1 MMKTGNGRKAT
12 AAILAEGFMLTGS
25 LAAIEGVQAA
35 RISDANAARQKALR
49 QVPNASVT
57 DVDLD
62 RENGEQ
68 VYDIELVKGTKKYDI
83 TYRVSD
89 GKMLEYGWEKTV
101 VSPSRN
107 RGLISTDKCR
117 QLALDKV
124 KNGTI
129 TAISQKVDDGIDV
142 YKVKATAGNK
152 RYTLEYHA
160 RTGALIECKWKL
172 VAAASSTGSQNG
184 DIGMEK
190 AKQIALDAVS
200 GGTVIHAEYDMD
212 DGVPVYEI
220 EVVKGNYEYEFKI
233 DANSGAVLEQDR
245 DYMD

>member
-1 MMKTGNGRKAT
+1 
-12 AAILAEGFMLTGS
+12 MLFRS
-25 LAAIEGVQAA
+25 
-35 RISDANAARQKALR
+35 
-49 QVPNASVT
+49 
-57 DVDLD
+57 
-62 RENGEQ
+62 
-68 VYDIELVKGTKKYDI
+68 
-83 TYRVSD
+83 
-89 GKMLEYGWEKTV
+89 
-101 VSPSRN
+101 
-107 RGLISTDKCR
+107 
-117 QLALDKV
+117 
-124 KNGTI
+124 
-129 TAISQKVDDGIDV
+129 
-142 YKVKATAGNK
+142 
-152 RYTLEYHA
+152 
-160 RTGALIECKWKL
+160 IECKWKL